1 MFQNPQRNTLKL
13 LSLILLSGLITSCEG
28 PAEQPDAQ
36 VSANQAAQKVEA
48 TAPPKRV
55 NVATLTLTP
64 QSLQHKIEFVGK
76 LLPNER
82 VDVHNELAG
91 VVEQVK
97 FEEGEQV
104 SKGLVLAHISTKE
117 LRVRRDM
124 AQADFQLAEINYQ
137 RNLQLDSKQLIARSI
152 LDQSRTQRQLAKY
165 NWDLAEVQLQK
176 SLVKAPISGVVKVRS
191 VEPGEY
197 LKVGMKLSE
206 ILNLRKMRV
215 DLDVPELDIAK
226 LQKGQSVKIELYAEP
241 GKLYD
246 GKIHRIGVEADTQ
259 TRSFPVEVQMAN
271 PKQRLRSGMLAKV
284 SIDLGISENQVVI
297 PRHAIIEGELEKVVF
312 VASEG
317 KAIRRVIKTGI
328 SEDNRIQVISG
339 LQHGELLI
347 VEGQTRLINN
357 EPINIT
363 RTDS

>member
-1 MFQNPQRNTLKL
+1 M
-13 LSLILLSGLITSCEG
+13 
-28 PAEQPDAQ
+28 
-36 VSANQAAQKVEA
+36 EA
-48 TAPPKRV
+48 PSPPKRV
-55 NVATLTLTP
+55 NVATLTLAP
-64 QSLQHKIEFVGK
+64 QSLQLKIEFVGK

-97 FEEGEQV
+97 FEEGEKV
-104 SKGLVLAHISTKE
+104 SKGRVLAHISTKE
-117 LRVRRDM
+117 LTVRRDM

-165 NWDLAEVQLQK
+165 NWELAEVQLQK
-176 SLVKAPISGVVKVRS
+176 SLVKAPISGVVKVRR

-206 ILNLRKMRV
+206 ILDLRKMRV
-215 DLDVPELDIAK
+215 ELDVPELDISK
-226 LQKGQSVKIELYAEP
+226 LQKGQTVKIELYAEP

-271 PKQRLRSGMLAKV
+271 PNSAYVLECWPRCRLILVFLKIKSSYQEMQSSKANWREWSLWHLKAKHYVGLLKLELAKT
-284 SIDLGISENQVVI
+284 
-297 PRHAIIEGELEKVVF
+297 IEF
-312 VASEG
+312 
-317 KAIRRVIKTGI
+317 R
-328 SEDNRIQVISG
+328 
-339 LQHGELLI
+339 
-347 VEGQTRLINN
+347 
-357 EPINIT
+357 
-363 RTDS
+363 